1 MEKGEGLGRHV
12 GARLGICVPSVSFTN
27 SHHTQGRHM
36 VLLGLP

>member
-1 MEKGEGLGRHV
+1 MENGEGVGRHQ

-27 SHHTQGRHM
+27 SHHTQGRLT